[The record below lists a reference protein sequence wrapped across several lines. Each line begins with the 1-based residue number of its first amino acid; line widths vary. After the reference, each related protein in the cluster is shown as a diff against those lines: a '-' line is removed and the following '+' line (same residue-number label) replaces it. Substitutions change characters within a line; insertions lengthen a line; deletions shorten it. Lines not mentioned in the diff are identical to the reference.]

1 MKKNILYLLAL
12 VMMVATSS
20 CEDPQYVAPTADRQ
34 GLTSLTAIFTSG
46 PFVDQEMARLEIG
59 EEMPDRLVIPVPYFF
74 PITSDDE
81 TTEYMTK
88 VRVQAALAPNCF
100 IEPALTILDLTQENK
115 FVYTDAAGNKKNI
128 IITGERV
135 KSNACELMSFAINDP
150 AISGIIDKAQKKVSL
165 ISADDL
171 STVLAT
177 YEVSAHATISP
188 DPSVEALDYNEP
200 ITLRVTAHDGVT
212 FADYVVLK
220 EVPEKIESGFV
231 KESVEQLFNMDPV
244 SNLGLPA
251 FDQMVGPSL
260 AALQGKVVICLGNG
274 STPIYVNGLTGVK
287 MGEIN
292 LGSAVA
298 GSVTNDEAENLLI
311 VNKALGK
318 ETVNI
323 YRTKSVTE
331 APTLY
336 YSFTNPS
343 SFPLGAKMKVIGNID
358 TEAVIMF
365 TNEGIDGVSSCNE
378 VTVLAVQGGQVVGVE
393 AKAIPGMAWGS
404 APVNT
409 ATVVAASATDL
420 NAGCFLSYY
429 PSYSQ
434 LAWVNADGS
443 VYASVGSDMTGW
455 GLNPN
460 CLDSKRF
467 NNVNYMALFVVSHF
481 PAWGMGPQLYLYN
494 VNDRSKFTGTNV
506 TDLACLELTNQAIT
520 WYQTGSYSVASGD
533 VVIAPSADGFKL
545 YIYYYDH
552 NSQVF
557 GAYVAD
563 CIKD

>member
-12 VMMVATSS
+12 VMLVATSS
-20 CEDPQYVAPTADRQ
+20 CEDPKYVAPTADRQ

-46 PFVDQEMARLEIG
+46 PFVNQEMARLEIG
-59 EEMPDRLVIPVPYFF
+59 EEMPDRLVIPVPWFY

-81 TTEYMTK
+81 TTPYMNN

-100 IEPALTILDLTQENK
+100 IEPALTILDLTQENQ
-115 FVYTDAAGNKKNI
+115 FTYTDAEGNKKNI

-135 KSNACELMSFAINDP
+135 KSNACELLSFSLIEP
-150 AISGIIDKAQKKVSL
+150 AISGIIDKANKKVSL

-171 STVLAT
+171 SAVMAN
-177 YEVSAHATISP
+177 YEISAHATISP
-188 DPSVEALDYNEP
+188 DPSVEAVNINEP
-200 ITLRVTAHDGVT
+200 LTFTVTAHDGVT
-212 FADYVVLK
+212 TAEYIVLK
-220 EVPEKIESGFV
+220 EVPEKIESGFA
-231 KESVEQLFNMDPV
+231 KESVEQLFNFDPV
-244 SNLGLPA
+244 SNLGMPA
-251 FDQMVGPSL
+251 FDQMVAPSL
-260 AALQGKVVICLGNG
+260 AALQGKLVICLADGN
-274 STPIYVNGLTGVK
+274 TPIYVNGLTGVK

-298 GSVTNDEAENLLI
+298 GNITNDEAENLLI
-311 VNKALGK
+311 VNNANGK
-318 ETVNI
+318 EVINI
-323 YRTKSVTE
+323 YRTASVTE

-336 YSFTNPS
+336 HSYTNLS
-343 SFPLGAKMKVIGNID
+343 SFPVAKMKVIGNID
-358 TEAVIMF
+358 TDAIIMITHGGVAGVSD
-365 TNEGIDGVSSCNE
+365 TNEY
-378 VTVLAVQGGQVVGVE
+378 TVLEVKGGAVVNAELKQVSGCL
-393 AKAIPGMAWGS
+393 WGP
-404 APVNT
+404 APVNST
-409 ATVVAASATDL
+409 TVVAASTNIAD
-420 NAGCFLSYY
+420 GFFLSYY

-434 LAWVNADGS
+434 LTWFNADGTA
-443 VYASVGSDMTGW
+443 YASVASDSTGW

-494 VNDRSKFTGTNV
+494 VNDKSKFTGTSAW
-506 TDLACLELTNQAIT
+506 DLACLELANSAIN

-552 NSQVF
+552 NSQVV

-563 CIKD
+563 CIKK

>member
-171 STVLAT
+171 SAVLAT

-212 FADYVVLK
+212 FADYLVLK

>member
-12 VMMVATSS
+12 VMLVATSS
-20 CEDPQYVAPTADRQ
+20 CEDPKYVAPTADRQ

-46 PFVDQEMARLEIG
+46 PFVNQEMARLEIG
-59 EEMPDRLVIPVPYFF
+59 EEMPDRLVIPVPWFY

-81 TTEYMTK
+81 TTPYMNN

-100 IEPALTILDLTQENK
+100 IEPALTILDLTQENQ
-115 FVYTDAAGNKKNI
+115 FTYTDAEGNKKNI

-135 KSNACELMSFAINDP
+135 KSNACELLSFAVLDP
-150 AISGIIDKAQKKVSL
+150 ALSGIIDKANKKVSL

-171 STVLAT
+171 SAVFAS

-188 DPSVEALDYNEP
+188 DPSVEAVDINEP
-200 ITLRVTAHDGVT
+200 LTLTVTAHDGVT
-212 FADYVVLK
+212 KAEYIVLK

-231 KESVEQLFNMDPV
+231 KESVEQLFYLDPV
-244 SNLGLPA
+244 SNIGLPA
-251 FDQMVGPSL
+251 YNQMVAPSL
-260 AALQGKVVICLGNG
+260 AALQGKVVICLGDG

-298 GSVTNDEAENLLI
+298 GNVTNDEAENLLI
-311 VNKALGK
+311 VNNANGK
-318 ETVNI
+318 EVINI
-323 YRTKSVTE
+323 YRTASVTE
-331 APTLY
+331 VPSLY
-336 YSFTNPS
+336 YSYSNLSACPV
-343 SFPLGAKMKVIGNID
+343 AKVKVNGNID
-358 TEAVIMF
+358 SDAIITITHGGVAGVTDSNEF
-365 TNEGIDGVSSCNE
+365 TIIE
-378 VTVLAVQGGQVVGVE
+378 VKNGTVVGAE
-393 AKAIPGMAWGS
+393 LKKADGCLWGP

-409 ATVVAASATDL
+409 ATVVSASNNFAD
-420 NAGCFLSYY
+420 GYFLSYY

-434 LAWVNADGS
+434 LTWFNADGS
-443 VYASVGSDMTGW
+443 KYASVGSDLTGW

-481 PAWGMGPQLYLYN
+481 PHWGMGPELYLYN
-494 VNDRSKFTGTNV
+494 VNDKSKFTGSTV
-506 TDLACLELTNQAIT
+506 ADVACLELVNDFASWPQASD
-520 WYQTGSYSVASGD
+520 TGVASGD

>member
-12 VMMVATSS
+12 VMLVATSS
-20 CEDPQYVAPTADRQ
+20 CEDPKYVAPTADRQ

-59 EEMPDRLVIPVPYFF
+59 EEMPDRLVIPVPWFY
-74 PITSDDE
+74 PVTSDDE
-81 TTEYMTK
+81 TTPYMTN

-100 IEPALTILDLTQENK
+100 IEPALTILDLTQENQ
-115 FVYTDAAGNKKNI
+115 FTYTDAEGNKKNI
-128 IITGERV
+128 VITGERV
-135 KSNACELMSFAINDP
+135 KSNACELLSFAVLDP
-150 AISGIIDKAQKKVSL
+150 ALSGIIDKANKKVSL

-171 STVLAT
+171 SAVMAS

-188 DPSVEALDYNEP
+188 DPSVEAVNINEP
-200 ITLRVTAHDGVT
+200 LTLTVTAHDGVT
-212 FADYVVLK
+212 KAEYIVLK

-231 KESVEQLFNMDPV
+231 KESVEQLFYLDPV
-244 SNLGLPA
+244 SNIGLPA
-251 FDQMVGPSL
+251 YNQMVAPSL
-260 AALQGKVVICLGNG
+260 AALQGKVVICLGDG

-311 VNKALGK
+311 VNNANGK
-318 ETVNI
+318 EVINI
-323 YRTKSVTE
+323 YRTASVTE
-331 APTLY
+331 VPSLY
-336 YSFTNPS
+336 YSYTNLS
-343 SFPLGAKMKVIGNID
+343 SCPVAKVKVNGNID
-358 TEAVIMF
+358 SDAIITITHGGVAGVTDSNEF
-365 TNEGIDGVSSCNE
+365 TIIE
-378 VTVLAVQGGQVVGVE
+378 VKNGTVVGAE
-393 AKAIPGMAWGS
+393 LKKADGCLWGP

-409 ATVVAASATDL
+409 ATVVSASTNFAD
-420 NAGCFLSYY
+420 GYFLSYY

-434 LAWVNADGS
+434 LTWFNADGS
-443 VYASVGSDMTGW
+443 KYASVGSDLTGW

-481 PAWGMGPQLYLYN
+481 PHWGMGPELYLYN
-494 VNDRSKFTGTNV
+494 VNDKSKFTGSTV
-506 TDLACLELTNQAIT
+506 ADVACLELVNDFASWPQSGD
-520 WYQTGSYSVASGD
+520 TGVASGD

>member
-12 VMMVATSS
+12 VMLVATSS
-20 CEDPQYVAPTADRQ
+20 CEDPKYVAPTADRQ

-59 EEMPDRLVIPVPYFF
+59 EEMPDRLVIPVPWFY
-74 PITSDDE
+74 PVTSDDE
-81 TTEYMTK
+81 TTPYMTN

-100 IEPALTILDLTQENK
+100 IEPALTILDLTQENQ
-115 FVYTDAAGNKKNI
+115 FTYTDAEGNKKNI

-135 KSNACELMSFAINDP
+135 KSNACELMTFAVLDP
-150 AISGIIDKAQKKVSL
+150 ALNGIIDKANKKVSL

-171 STVLAT
+171 SAVFAS

-188 DPSVEALDYNEP
+188 DPAVEAVNINEP
-200 ITLRVTAHDGVT
+200 LTLTVTAHDGVT
-212 FADYVVLK
+212 KAEYIVLK
-220 EVPEKIESGFV
+220 EVPEMIESGFV
-231 KESVEQLFNMDPV
+231 KESVEQLFNLDPV
-244 SNLGLPA
+244 SNIGLPA
-251 FDQMVGPSL
+251 FDKMVGPSL
-260 AALQGKVVICLGNG
+260 AALQGKVVICLGDG

-331 APTLY
+331 APTLFY
-336 YSFTNPS
+336 TFSNPS

-378 VTVLAVQGGQVVGVE
+378 VTVLAVQGGQVIAVE
-393 AKAIPGMAWGS
+393 NKAIPGMAWGS

-506 TDLACLELTNQAIT
+506 TDVACLELTNQAIT

>member
-12 VMMVATSS
+12 VMLVATSS
-20 CEDPQYVAPTADRQ
+20 CEDPKYVAPTADRQ

-46 PFVDQEMARLEIG
+46 PFVNQEMARLEIG
-59 EEMPDRLVIPVPYFF
+59 EEMPDRLVIPVPWFY
-74 PITSDDE
+74 PITSDEE
-81 TTEYMTK
+81 TTPYMNK

-100 IEPALTILDLTQENK
+100 IEPALTILDLTQENN
-115 FVYTDAAGNKKNI
+115 FVYTDAEGNKKNI
-128 IITGERV
+128 VITGERV
-135 KSNACELMSFAINDP
+135 KSNACELLSFSVIEP
-150 AISGIIDKAQKKVSL
+150 ALNGIIDKAQKKVSL

-171 STVLAT
+171 SAVMAS

-188 DPSVEALDYNEP
+188 DPAVEAVNINEP
-200 ITLRVTAHDGVT
+200 LTLTVTAHDGVT
-212 FADYVVLK
+212 TAEYIVLK

-231 KESVEQLFNMDPV
+231 KESIEQLFNMDPV

-251 FDQMVGPSL
+251 FDQLVGPSL
-260 AALQGKVVICLGNG
+260 AALQGKVVICLGDG
-274 STPIYVNGLTGVK
+274 STPVYVNGLTGVK

-311 VNKALGK
+311 VNKAAGNG
-318 ETVNI
+318 TVNI
-323 YRTKSVTE
+323 YRTASVTE
-331 APTLY
+331 APTLF

-343 SFPLGAKMKVIGNID
+343 SFPMGAKMKVIGNID
-358 TEAVIMF
+358 TDAVIMF
-365 TNEGIDGVSSCNE
+365 THEGVDGVASTNI
-378 VTVLAVQGGQVVGVE
+378 VTALVVKGGAVVATE
-393 AKAIPGMAWGS
+393 TKELPGLAWGS

-409 ATVVAASATDL
+409 ATAVAASATDL
-420 NAGCFLSYY
+420 TAGCFVSYY
-429 PSYSQ
+429 GYSNIGWFNPDGTVVGQYPSDS
-434 LAWVNADGS
+434 
-443 VYASVGSDMTGW
+443 TGW

-481 PAWGMGPQLYLYN
+481 PAWGIGPQLYLYN
-494 VNDRSKFTGTNV
+494 VNDKSKFTGTAAW
-506 TDLACLELTNQAIT
+506 DLACLELANNAIT
-520 WYQTGSYSVASGD
+520 WYQSASYSVASGD

>member
-12 VMMVATSS
+12 VMLVATSS
-20 CEDPQYVAPTADRQ
+20 CEDPKYVAPTADRQ

-46 PFVDQEMARLEIG
+46 PFVNQEMARLEIG
-59 EEMPDRLVIPVPYFF
+59 EEMPDRLVIPVPWFY

-81 TTEYMTK
+81 TTPYMNK

-100 IEPALTILDLTQENK
+100 IEPALTILDLTQDNH
-115 FVYTDAAGNKKNI
+115 FVYTDAEGNKKNI
-128 IITGERV
+128 VITGERV
-135 KSNACELMSFAINDP
+135 KSNACELLSFSVIEP
-150 AISGIIDKAQKKVSL
+150 ALNGIIDNAQTKVSL

-171 STVLAT
+171 SAVMAS

-188 DPSVEALDYNEP
+188 DPAVEAVNINEP
-200 ITLRVTAHDGVT
+200 LTLTVTAHDGVT
-212 FADYVVLK
+212 TAEYIVLK

-231 KESVEQLFNMDPV
+231 KESIEQLFNMDPV

-251 FDQMVGPSL
+251 FDQLVGPSL
-260 AALQGKVVICLGNG
+260 AALQGKVVICLGDG
-274 STPIYVNGLTGVK
+274 STPVYVNGLTGVK

-311 VNKALGK
+311 VNKAAGN

-323 YRTKSVTE
+323 YRTASVTE
-331 APTLY
+331 APTLF
-336 YSFTNPS
+336 YSFANPS
-343 SFPLGAKMKVIGNID
+343 SFPVGAKMKVIGNID

-365 TNEGIDGVSSCNE
+365 THEGIDGTASSNL
-378 VTVLAVQGGQVVGVE
+378 VTALVVQGGAVVATE
-393 AKAIPGMAWGS
+393 TKELPGLGWGS

-420 NAGCFLSYY
+420 NAGCFVSYY
-429 PSYSQ
+429 GYNNIGWFNTDGTVVGQYPSDS
-434 LAWVNADGS
+434 
-443 VYASVGSDMTGW
+443 TGW

-494 VNDRSKFTGTNV
+494 VNDKSKFTGTAAW
-506 TDLACLELTNQAIT
+506 DLACLEHANNAIT
-520 WYQTGSYSVASGD
+520 WYQSASYSVASGD

>member
-12 VMMVATSS
+12 VMLVATSS
-20 CEDPQYVAPTADRQ
+20 CEDPKYVAPTADRQ

-59 EEMPDRLVIPVPYFF
+59 EEMPDRLVIPVPWFY
-74 PITSDDE
+74 PVTSDDE
-81 TTEYMTK
+81 TTPYMTN

-100 IEPALTILDLTQENK
+100 IEPALTILDLTQENQ
-115 FVYTDAAGNKKNI
+115 FTYTDAEGNKKNI

-135 KSNACELMSFAINDP
+135 KSNACELMTFAVLDP
-150 AISGIIDKAQKKVSL
+150 ALNGIIDKANKKVSL

-171 STVLAT
+171 SAVFAS

-188 DPSVEALDYNEP
+188 DPAVEAVNINEP
-200 ITLRVTAHDGVT
+200 LTLTVTAHDGVT
-212 FADYVVLK
+212 KAEYIVLK

-231 KESVEQLFNMDPV
+231 KESVEQLFNLDPV
-244 SNLGLPA
+244 SNIGLPA

-260 AALQGKVVICLGNG
+260 AALQGKVVICLGDG

-331 APTLY
+331 APTLFY
-336 YSFTNPS
+336 TFSNPS

-378 VTVLAVQGGQVVGVE
+378 VTVLAVQGGQVVAVE
-393 AKAIPGMAWGS
+393 NKAIPGMAWGS

-506 TDLACLELTNQAIT
+506 TDVACLELTNQAIT

>member
-171 STVLAT
+171 SAVLAT

-200 ITLRVTAHDGVT
+200 LTLRVTAHDGVT

-260 AALQGKVVICLGNG
+260 AALQGKVVICLGDG

-378 VTVLAVQGGQVVGVE
+378 VTVLAVQGGQVVGAE

-481 PAWGMGPQLYLYN
+481 PAWGMGQQLYLNN

>member
-12 VMMVATSS
+12 VMLVATSS

-46 PFVDQEMARLEIG
+46 PFVDQQMARLEIG
-59 EEMPDRLVIPVPYFF
+59 EEMPDRLVIPVPWFY
-74 PITSDDE
+74 PVTSDDE
-81 TTEYMTK
+81 TTPYMTK

-100 IEPALTILDLTQENK
+100 IEPPLTVLDLTQENQYT
-115 FVYTDAAGNKKNI
+115 YTDAQGNKKNI

-135 KSNACELMSFAINDP
+135 KSNACELLSFAVIEP
-150 AISGIIDKAQKKVSL
+150 ALNGIIDKTQKKVSL

-171 STVLAT
+171 SAVMAN

-188 DPSVEALDYNEP
+188 DPSVEAVNINEP
-200 ITLRVTAHDGVT
+200 LTLTVTAHDGVT
-212 FADYVVLK
+212 KAEYVVLK
-220 EVPEKIESGFV
+220 EEPEKIEAGFV

-260 AALQGKVVICLGNG
+260 AAIQGKLIICLGDG
-274 STPIYVNGLTGVK
+274 STPIVVNGLTGVK

-292 LGSAVA
+292 LGSADA
-298 GSVTNDEAENLLI
+298 GLVTNDEAENLLI
-311 VNKALGK
+311 INKAAGK
-318 ETVNI
+318 EVINI
-323 YRTKSVTE
+323 YRTSSVTE

-336 YSFTNPS
+336 YSYTNLS
-343 SFPLGAKMKVIGNID
+343 SFPVAKVKVIGNID
-358 TEAVIMF
+358 TDAVIMV
-365 TNEGIDGVSSCNE
+365 THGGIDGVSTSNS
-378 VTVLAVQGGQVVGVE
+378 VTTLVVQGGAVTSATVSNVSGC
-393 AKAIPGMAWGS
+393 GWGS

-420 NAGCFLSYY
+420 NAGYFLSYY

-434 LAWVNADGS
+434 LTWFNADGTA
-443 VYASVGSDMTGW
+443 YASVASDSTGW

-494 VNDRSKFTGTNV
+494 VNDKSKFTGT
-506 TDLACLELTNQAIT
+506 TAWDLACLELANQNIA
-520 WYQTGSYSVASGD
+520 WYQVASYSVASGD
-533 VVIAPSADGFKL
+533 VVIAPSADGYKL

-552 NSQVF
+552 NSQVV